1 MEKKEFV
8 EFCGNEFKKHGFKK
22 GKKYFYMVGKDLL
35 CGMDLQKSNYGNVY
49 YVNFFY
55 FIGDYSASTILPTHY
70 ESDIQGRILAM
81 SKTQTYQGER
91 FMTALI
97 EYEEYA
103 EDELQVF
110 FDKEFKEKVLPP
122 ITQGKKYILDNL
134 GKVYFLT
141 LRQDEVKR
149 KLKS

>member
-1 MEKKEFV
+1 
-8 EFCGNEFKKHGFKK
+8 
-22 GKKYFYMVGKDLL
+22 
-35 CGMDLQKSNYGNVY
+35 
-49 YVNFFY
+49 
-55 FIGDYSASTILPTHY
+55 
-70 ESDIQGRILAM
+70 
-81 SKTQTYQGER
+81 
-91 FMTALI
+91 MTALI